1 MPVQSVT
8 AAPVLLSGP
17 GSLWHWLGRLPDP
30 RDPRGVRFSLPCVI
44 AIAMAARL
52 AGRDSFTAA
61 GEWAASRP
69 QRVLRALGCPRH
81 KRAGVYV
88 APSEKTI
95 RRVSGLCDHDL
106 ADDLL
111 CGWTGELA
119 AACGVLSPA
128 KVQERRRDKA
138 RKARARARKA
148 ARRERGA
155 RELSHKQARKAA
167 RRERKAA
174 AAAIAAAARAVAGG
188 RAKLPAGSACGR
200 VPVPAGHPALPAAAY
215 GDPRHVPAL
224 RGLGADGKASRGA
237 KVKGQEAPQHL
248 GFFWHGSRLNAAQ
261 RGVDR
266 KTNETT
272 VIGPV
277 IDEMDLAGVCL
288 TVDALHSLA
297 DLGKRVLAR
306 GGHVIFVIKGNQPRT
321 YQALDAIAWEQVPV
335 AAATF
340 EADRGRVETRSIQVA
355 AAPAGLKYPGM
366 EQAALLERYT
376 TFTDSKGKAV
386 TRSETVLI
394 LTTATPD
401 QALPADLLALSRG
414 HWAAT
419 EATHYI
425 RDVDLKEDSSRAR
438 APGAARF
445 MATVGNATLN
455 LLRIHGV
462 TNIAAERRR
471 LNGSDRQILK
481 RMGLS
486 TG

>member
-1 MPVQSVT
+1 M
-8 AAPVLLSGP
+8 LSPDPGIR
-17 GSLWHWLGRLPDP
+17 GSLWQWLARLPDP
-30 RDPRGVRFSLPCVI
+30 RDRRGVRFSVACVI
-44 AIAMAARL
+44 AIAIAARL
-52 AGRDSFTAA
+52 AGCDSFTAA

-69 QRVLRALGCPRH
+69 QRVLRALGCPLS
-81 KRAGVYV
+81 KRAGVRV
-88 APSEKTI
+88 APSEKTM
-95 RRVSGLCDHDL
+95 RRLAGLIDHDL

-111 CGWTGELA
+111 CGHAAGLA
-119 AACGVLSPA
+119 AVCEVLSPA
-128 KVQERRRDKA
+128 KLQERRRDKA
-138 RKARARARKA
+138 RKARAKARKA
-148 ARRERGA
+148 ARHARGA
-155 RELSHKQARKAA
+155 RELLGKRARKAA

-174 AAAIAAAARAVAGG
+174 AAAIAASAAAVAGG
-188 RAKLPAGSACGR
+188 RAKLPAGSAFGR
-200 VPVPAGHPALPAAAY
+200 VPVPAGHPVFPAVTY

-237 KVKGQEAPQHL
+237 KLKGQEAPQHL
-248 GFFWHGSRLNAAQ
+248 GFFWHDTRLNAAQ

-277 IDEMDLAGVCL
+277 IDDMDLAGVCL

-297 DLGKRVLAR
+297 DLNKRVLAR

-321 YQALDAIAWEQVPV
+321 YQALNDIAWEQVPV
-335 AAATF
+335 TAATF

-355 AAPAGLKYPGM
+355 AAPAGLKYPAM
-366 EQAALLERYT
+366 EQAALIERYT
-376 TFTDSKGKAV
+376 TFKDRKGKAV

-394 LTTATPD
+394 LTTASPD
-401 QALPADLLALSRG
+401 QAPPADLLALNRG

-438 APGAARF
+438 GPGAARF
-445 MATVGNATLN
+445 MATAGNAVLN

-471 LNGSDRQILK
+471 LNGSDREILK

-486 TG
+486 AG